1 MVKSLIISAPSG
13 SGKSTIV
20 KYILNKYPQFTFS
33 ISATTRS
40 KRINETDGVDYHFL
54 SISNFKD
61 KIKNNEFLEFE
72 EVYDNQFYGTL
83 LKGCNDNWN
92 NNKILLFDMDVIG
105 ACKLKQK
112 LKDESIS
119 CFIDVPIEIIK
130 DRLRNRNTETEQ
142 KLNVRVSKSKKMKL
156 NIKDKFDII
165 ISNIELDSTFK
176 EVDKLIQKFCFTTNP
191 KIK

>member
-40 KRINETDGVDYHFL
+40 KRINETEGVDYHFL
-54 SISNFKD
+54 SIKDFKD

-83 LKGCNDNWN
+83 LKECNDNWN
-92 NNKILLFDMDVIG
+92 NNKI
-105 ACKLKQK
+105 
-112 LKDESIS
+112 
-119 CFIDVPIEIIK
+119 
-130 DRLRNRNTETEQ
+130 
-142 KLNVRVSKSKKMKL
+142 
-156 NIKDKFDII
+156 
-165 ISNIELDSTFK
+165 
-176 EVDKLIQKFCFTTNP
+176 
-191 KIK
+191 